1 MTKQAKNVTDKRD
14 ASRARTPSS
23 GGYVTDV
30 TLPTDVTANRDVT
43 VVMRDSDKASSPSGR
58 PRHGHEKRLMSDQPK
73 TSWMHIAAMNLI
85 ADAKAGIKVDPE
97 KLAMAVRVLGRGAA
111 P

>member
-1 MTKQAKNVTDKRD
+1 MTTKTKSVTEHRD
-14 ASRARTPSS
+14 IPRARTPSF
-23 GGYVTDV
+23 GGNV
-30 TLPTDVTANRDVT
+30 TLSRCHVTRDVT

-85 ADAKAGIKVDPE
+85 ADANAGIEVDPE
-97 KLAMAVRVLGRGAA
+97 KLAMAMRVLGRGAA